1 MKQKYNISCCPLC
14 ASIFPPA
21 QNPFFGGQERSAPA
35 SVCQPSDLSPPGTK
49 ALLPVY
55 PQLHSFPCLSGGLQ
69 MLSGLHW
76 PAQEELQEIAGDKE
90 LTQSK

>member
-1 MKQKYNISCCPLC
+1 MAKNAVPL
-14 ASIFPPA
+14 PA
-21 QNPFFGGQERSAPA
+21 LRP
-35 SVCQPSDLSPPGTK
+35 LPPGTK

-55 PQLHSFPCLSGGLQ
+55 PQLHSFLCLSEGLQ
-69 MLSGLHW
+69 MLSGLYW